1 MVQDTLEQSL
11 SAEDVDH
18 AVRRESIDHPVLT
31 LLDNLLPHIRN
42 YNERLPK
49 TDNNREAQRYVR
61 ENFGFFVDGVEQ
73 LGQYGLEP
81 LEIIAIWSRIDE
93 IGLRLYTR
101 YEAATALG
109 VKYASLP
116 LTDPTWDRITTK
128 IFLTRYLPEEAG
140 ACKEDVATF
149 IERLDQIRSG
159 LKKIELYST
168 GGMSMQEFVDG
179 VKSGTLS
186 GEEQQRVINHQKA
199 LPHSRLLGEIRENFI
214 NGLVPVSRQA
224 TEYLS
229 R

>member
-1 MVQDTLEQSL
+1 MSEKTLEQSL

-18 AVRRESIDHPVLT
+18 AVRRKSIDHPVLA
-31 LLDNLLPHIRN
+31 LLDQLAPQIRD
-42 YNERLPK
+42 YNDRKPK
-49 TDNNREAQRYVR
+49 TDDNQEAQRYVR

-73 LGQYGLEP
+73 LGQYSLEP

-93 IGLRLYTR
+93 LGLRLYTR
-101 YEAATALG
+101 YEAAQALG

-116 LTDPTWDRITTK
+116 LTEPAWDRITTK

-149 IERLDQIRSG
+149 IKRLDQIRSG
-159 LKKIELYST
+159 LKKIGLYST
-168 GGMSMQEFVDG
+168 GGMSMQEFIDG

-186 GEEQQRVINHQKA
+186 EEEQQRVINHQKA
-199 LPHSRLLGEIRENFI
+199 LPHSRLLGEIGENFI
-214 NGLVPVSRQA
+214 NGLLVVRLQA
-224 TEYLS
+224 SKYLS